1 MSFLAVAPDWLSA
14 ATADLQGIGSALN
27 SASVAAAA
35 PTTGLAAAAA
45 DEVSTAIATLFGE
58 FGDEFQ
64 LVNAQ
69 VSAFHQQFVT
79 ALNAA
84 TNSYAIA
91 EAASTGTLL
100 DPAIDQFWGV
110 INAPT
115 QFLLGR
121 PLVGNG
127 TPGTAA
133 NPNGGAGGILW
144 GNGGDGF
151 SPLTGPGGNGGPAGL
166 IGNGGQGGTG
176 GTAAN
181 VFGRDVGG
189 RGGTGGLLW
198 GNPGFSGAGW
208 DGKTVPMPT
217 VAVTEPTVNLSLNG
231 HQTGPILVDTG
242 SRGLVV
248 QMQDVG
254 GPLGLLRMGLPT
266 GLNISGYSG
275 GLTYLYATFPATV
288 DFGNGL
294 VTSPTGVNVVLFSL
308 PTSPFAINAYFTEFL
323 KNPFTTPFDAY
334 FATAGVDGVL
344 GVGPN
349 AVGPGP
355 SIPNAALP
363 GNLNHGVLINMP
375 AQQMQFGPN
384 TLPNPINNVPI
395 AGAPISTL
403 YVTVNGGTPIAVPSI
418 IDSGGVYGTIPSSVI
433 GSGTLPPNT
442 EIYVYDSPAKTNL
455 LYHFNTDDYQPTVIS
470 SGLMN
475 TGYLPFSQQQIY
487 LDYTT
492 PGGTTIFD
500 HPATP

>member
-1 MSFLAVAPDWLSA
+1 MAPDWLSA
-14 ATADLQGIGSALN
+14 ATTDLQGIGSALN
-27 SASVAAAA
+27 SASAAAAA

-84 TNSYAIA
+84 SGSYASA
-91 EAASTGTLL
+91 EAAAASVL
-100 DPAIDQFWGV
+100 DPVLGV

-121 PLVGNG
+121 PLIGNG

-144 GNGGDGF
+144 GSGGDGF

-166 IGNGGQGGTG
+166 IGNGGRGGHG
-176 GTAAN
+176 GALPN
-181 VFGRDVGG
+181 GSPFPFDLGG
-189 RGGTGGLLW
+189 RGGTGGLLF
-198 GNPGFSGAGW
+198 GNPGVSGVGW

-294 VTSPTGVNVVLFSL
+294 VTSPTGVNVVLLSI

-363 GNLNHGVLINMP
+363 GTLNHGVLVDMP
-375 AQQMQFGPN
+375 HQQLQFGPN
-384 TLPNPINNVPI
+384 TGTPAFTVPGGSPIT
-395 AGAPISTL
+395 TL
-403 YVTVNGGTPIAVPSI
+403 YVTANGGTPIAVPSI
-418 IDSGGVYGTIPSSVI
+418 VDSGGVMGTMPSFVI
-433 GSGTLPPNT
+433 NGAGSLPPNT
-442 EIYVYDSPAKTNL
+442 TFEVWDSPTKTHL
-455 LYHFNTDDYQPTVIS
+455 LYSFNTNGNYQPTVIS

-475 TGYLPFSQQQIY
+475 TGYLPFGQRPIY
-487 LDYTT
+487 IDYTV
-492 PGGTTIFD
+492 PGGSTIVNQ
-500 HPATP
+500 P

>member
-14 ATADLQGIGSALN
+14 ATTDLQGIGSALN
-27 SASVAAAA
+27 SASAAAAA

-84 TNSYAIA
+84 SGSYASA
-91 EAASTGTLL
+91 EAAAASVL
-100 DPAIDQFWGV
+100 DPVLGV

-121 PLVGNG
+121 PLIGDG
-127 TPGTAA
+127 APGTAA

-144 GNGGDGF
+144 GNGGAGY
-151 SPLTGPGGNGGPAGL
+151 SPSVPGATGGAGGAAGL
-166 IGNGGQGGTG
+166 IGNGGPGGTG
-176 GTAAN
+176 G
-181 VFGRDVGG
+181 
-189 RGGTGGLLW
+189 GTGAARGLGGPGGAPGLLW

-363 GNLNHGVLINMP
+363 GTLNHGVLVDMP
-375 AQQMQFGPN
+375 HERMQFGPN
-384 TLPNPINNVPI
+384 TGIPQHIVPGGSPIT
-395 AGAPISTL
+395 TL
-403 YVTVNGGTPIAVPSI
+403 YVSVNGGTPIAVPSI
-418 IDSGGVYGTIPSSVI
+418 IDSGGVYGTMPSFAI
-433 GSGTLPPNT
+433 GGAGSLPPGN
-442 EIYVYDSPAKTNL
+442 ISVSMNPDGSNPLYSFPTNQ
-455 LYHFNTDDYQPTVIS
+455 YQPTVIS

-475 TGYLPFSQQQIY
+475 TGYLPFNNQPIY
-487 LDYTT
+487 IDYTV
-492 PGGTTIFD
+492 PGGRTIFNQL
-500 HPATP
+500 T

>member
-79 ALNAA
+79 ALNGASG
-84 TNSYAIA
+84 SYASA
-91 EAASTGTLL
+91 EAAAASVL
-100 DPAIDQFWGV
+100 DPVLGV

-121 PLVGNG
+121 PLIGDG
-127 TPGTAA
+127 APGTAA

-144 GNGGDGF
+144 GNGGAGY
-151 SPLTGPGGNGGPAGL
+151 SPSATGAAGGAGGAAGL
-166 IGNGGQGGTG
+166 IGNGGPGGTG
-176 GTAAN
+176 GGPIGPTR
-181 VFGRDVGG
+181 GLGG
-189 RGGTGGLLW
+189 PGGAPGLLW

-217 VAVTEPTVNLSLNG
+217 VAVTEPTVTLGLNG

-363 GNLNHGVLINMP
+363 GNLNQGVLVNMP
-375 AQQMQFGPN
+375 QQQLQFGPN
-384 TLPNPINNVPI
+384 TGTPAFTVPGGSPIT
-395 AGAPISTL
+395 TL
-403 YVTVNGGTPIAVPSI
+403 YVQVGANAPVAVPSI
-418 IDSGGVYGTIPSSVI
+418 IDSGGVNGTMPSFVI
-433 GSGTLPPNT
+433 GGAGSLPPGTNIVVRDAPNGNILYSYNT
-442 EIYVYDSPAKTNL
+442 NG
-455 LYHFNTDDYQPTVIS
+455 YQPTVIS

-475 TGYLPFSQQQIY
+475 TGYLPFRDNPIY
-487 LDYTT
+487 IDYTV
-492 PGGTTIFD
+492 PGGRTIFNQ
-500 HPATP
+500 

>member
-79 ALNAA
+79 ALNGASG
-84 TNSYAIA
+84 SYASA
-91 EAASTGTLL
+91 EAAAASVL
-100 DPAIDQFWGV
+100 DPVLGV

-121 PLVGNG
+121 PLIGDG
-127 TPGTAA
+127 APGTAA

-144 GNGGDGF
+144 GNGGAGY
-151 SPLTGPGGNGGPAGL
+151 SPSATGAAGGAGGAAGL
-166 IGNGGQGGTG
+166 IGNGGPGGTG
-176 GTAAN
+176 GGPIGPTR
-181 VFGRDVGG
+181 GLGG
-189 RGGTGGLLW
+189 PGGAPGLLW

-217 VAVTEPTVNLSLNG
+217 VAVTEPTVTLALNG

-363 GNLNHGVLINMP
+363 GNLNQGVLVDMP
-375 AQQMQFGPN
+375 HERLQFGPN
-384 TLPNPINNVPI
+384 TGNPIFTVP
-395 AGAPISTL
+395 GGHPITTL

-418 IDSGGVYGTIPSSVI
+418 IDSGGVTGTMPSFVI
-433 GSGTLPPNT
+433 GGAGSLPPGANIVVRDAPSGGNT
-442 EIYVYDSPAKTNL
+442 LYSYNTN
-455 LYHFNTDDYQPTVIS
+455 DYQPTVIS

-475 TGYLPFSQQQIY
+475 TGFLPFALHPIY
-487 LDYTT
+487 VDYTV
-492 PGGTTIFD
+492 PGGSTVVNQLV
-500 HPATP
+500 P

>member
-14 ATADLQGIGSALN
+14 ATTDLQGIGSALN
-27 SASVAAAA
+27 SASAAAAA

-84 TNSYAIA
+84 SGSYASA
-91 EAASTGTLL
+91 EAAAASVL
-100 DPAIDQFWGV
+100 DPVLGV

-121 PLVGNG
+121 PLIGNG

-144 GNGGDGF
+144 GNGGAGY
-151 SPLTGPGGNGGPAGL
+151 SPSVAGAAGGAGGAAGL
-166 IGNGGQGGTG
+166 IGNGGPGGTG
-176 GTAAN
+176 GGQIGPN
-181 VFGRDVGG
+181 RGLGG
-189 RGGTGGLLW
+189 PGGAPGLLW
-198 GNPGFSGAGW
+198 GNPGFSGAGL
-208 DGKTVPMPT
+208 DGRTVPMPT

-294 VTSPTGVNVVLFSL
+294 VTAPTGVNVVLLSV

-363 GNLNHGVLINMP
+363 GNLNQGVLVNMP
-375 AQQMQFGPN
+375 AQQLQFGPN
-384 TLPNPINNVPI
+384 SMVGPNNIVVPGGSPIT
-395 AGAPISTL
+395 TL
-403 YVTVNGGTPIAVPSI
+403 YMSTDNGATRIPVPSI
-418 IDSGGVYGTIPSSVI
+418 IDSGGVFGTMPSAAINGAS
-433 GSGTLPPNT
+433 SLPAGNYEFYT
-442 EIYVYDSPAKTNL
+442 AATGGDK
-455 LYHFNTDDYQPTVIS
+455 LYEFNTPGYDPTVIS

-475 TGYLPFSQQQIY
+475 TGFLPFALQPVYI
-487 LDYTT
+487 DYTV
-492 PGGTTIFD
+492 PGGSTVFIR
-500 HPATP
+500 P

>member
-14 ATADLQGIGSALN
+14 ATADLQGIGSALT
-27 SASVAAAA
+27 SASAAAAA

-84 TNSYAIA
+84 SGSYASA
-91 EAASTGTLL
+91 EAAAASVL
-100 DPAIDQFWGV
+100 DPVLGV

-121 PLVGNG
+121 PLIGDG
-127 TPGTAA
+127 APGTAA

-144 GNGGDGF
+144 GNGGAGY
-151 SPLTGPGGNGGPAGL
+151 SPSTPGAAGGAGGAAGL
-166 IGNGGQGGTG
+166 IGNGGPGGTG
-176 GTAAN
+176 GGISGVN
-181 VFGRDVGG
+181 RGLGG
-189 RGGTGGLLW
+189 PGGAPGLLW

-294 VTSPTGVNVVLFSL
+294 VTSPTGVNVVLLSI

-355 SIPNAALP
+355 SIPNASLP
-363 GNLNHGVLINMP
+363 GNLNQGVLVNMP
-375 AQQMQFGPN
+375 AQQLQFGPN
-384 TLPNPINNVPI
+384 SMAGPNNIVVPGGSPIT
-395 AGAPISTL
+395 TL
-403 YVTVNGGTPIAVPSI
+403 YMSTDGGTTRIAVPSI
-418 IDSGGVYGTIPSSVI
+418 IDSGGVFGTMPSAAIGGASSVPA
-433 GSGTLPPNT
+433 GTYSFYTAATGNEKLYEFTSPG
-442 EIYVYDSPAKTNL
+442 YD
-455 LYHFNTDDYQPTVIS
+455 PTVIS

-475 TGYLPFSQQQIY
+475 TGFLPFFQQPVYI
-487 LDYTT
+487 DYTV
-492 PGGTTIFD
+492 PGGSTVFIR
-500 HPATP
+500 P